1 MWFIINFG
9 TSQREL
15 GDNSQNSST
24 LQRFTFLLNDLMILL
39 LVQTVED
46 ARFISISINA
56 ENVWDSDV
64 APGKGFEPL
73 GSLEHQFSRLA
84 P

>member
-1 MWFIINFG
+1 
-9 TSQREL
+9 
-15 GDNSQNSST
+15 
-24 LQRFTFLLNDLMILL
+24 MILL

-46 ARFISISINA
+46 ARFLSIAINA
-56 ENVWDSDV
+56 ENVRDSDV